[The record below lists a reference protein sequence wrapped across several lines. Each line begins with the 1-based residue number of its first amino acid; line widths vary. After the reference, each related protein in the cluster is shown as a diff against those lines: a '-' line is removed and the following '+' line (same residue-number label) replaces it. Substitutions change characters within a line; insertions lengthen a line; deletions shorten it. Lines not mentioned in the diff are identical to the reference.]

1 MGEDVQWCFS
11 SLDRNI
17 EFSVQFLTKDQFIQT
32 VVPLCLVES
41 KSSLITGEWEAM
53 SDGCVRA
60 DLRQLE
66 EQLVLVQRQLRGDRR
81 EEAGEQRGGGARRLV
96 HLVSLFDTVAFLLMW
111 SFFDIKKCS

>member
-17 EFSVQFLTKDQFIQT
+17 EFSVQFQT

-53 SDGCVRA
+53 SDGCVRLIFDNSKSSWYSCSVSYEVTVEKKQESSVA
-60 DLRQLE
+60 E
-66 EQLVLVQRQLRGDRR
+66 ERDAL
-81 EEAGEQRGGGARRLV
+81 
-96 HLVSLFDTVAFLLMW
+96 SIWFLCLTLLL
-111 SFFDIKKCS
+111 SCC